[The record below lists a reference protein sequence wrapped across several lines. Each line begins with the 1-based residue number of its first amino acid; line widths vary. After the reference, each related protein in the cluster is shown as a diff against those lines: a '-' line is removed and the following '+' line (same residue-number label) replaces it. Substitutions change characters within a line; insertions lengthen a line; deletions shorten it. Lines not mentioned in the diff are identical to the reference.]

1 MKIVEV
7 LDAYGHENI
16 RSTHKTTLEVT
27 MENVLT
33 KCGDCIIAVGST
45 KGSAGLSPVFKE
57 AMKREDAQLTVTIE
71 AGGMREVVRAWGS
84 PRLSFL
90 HPTDLVIRKSDYVC
104 SRNALSMPVKQKKT
118 WAFPCSTG
126 FTLAPQTILDF
137 GEIVRVTSSPAR

>member
-27 MENVLT
+27 RENALT
-33 KCGDCIIAVGST
+33 KRGDCIIAVGLT
-45 KGSAGLSPVFKE
+45 KGAADLSPAFKE
-57 AMKREDAQLTVTIE
+57 AMKRDGARLTVVIE

-84 PRLSFL
+84 SRLSFL

-104 SRNALSMPVKQKKT
+104 SRTLGIRADRAACDLSRS
-118 WAFPCSTG
+118 F
-126 FTLAPQTILDF
+126 
-137 GEIVRVTSSPAR
+137 VRKIQNHNVRIRISLTVENR

>member
-104 SRNALSMPVKQKKT
+104 NRTVGIRADKAAQDLSR
-118 WAFPCSTG
+118 AFIEKIRKPSQRIKIS
-126 FTLAPQTILDF
+126 LIAEDH
-137 GEIVRVTSSPAR
+137 